1 MQHIADPDEMTS
13 TELFHEVADILATGF
28 LRLRK
33 QSTESVIDAEA
44 PTDSTLTGLSEVP
57 AVNRIASV

>member
-1 MQHIADPDEMTS
+1 MHHIADPDEMTS
-13 TELFHEVADILATGF
+13 AELFHEVTEILAAGF

-44 PTDSTLTGLSEVP
+44 PTESTPAELSEDP
-57 AVNRIASV
+57 AVNRIAPV

>member
-1 MQHIADPDEMTS
+1 MHHIADPDEMTS
-13 TELFHEVADILATGF
+13 SELFHEVADILAAGF

-33 QSTESVIDAEA
+33 QSSKTVIDADS

-57 AVNRIASV
+57 AVNRIAPV

>member
-1 MQHIADPDEMTS
+1 MHHIADPNDMPS
-13 TELFHEVADILATGF
+13 SELFHEVAEILAAGF
-28 LRLRK
+28 LRFRK
-33 QSTESVIDAEA
+33 RSSVTIIDADA

>member
-1 MQHIADPDEMTS
+1 MHHIADPDEMTS
-13 TELFHEVADILATGF
+13 SELFREVADILAAGF

-33 QSTESVIDAEA
+33 QSTKTVIDADS

-57 AVNRIASV
+57 AVNRIAPV